1 MLSFLWFLIAS
12 VNVYVPK
19 DRVTNSHQ
27 GYGFIEFR
35 SEEDADYVSVALSM
49 FCEEFSD
56 FFLGTMVTLF
66 LCFVQAIKVL
76 NMIKLHGKPI
86 RVNKV
91 SNCFFY
97 FDYLPSYLFFSCEF
111 SRFRTLTDGF
121 CEF

>member
-1 MLSFLWFLIAS
+1 
-12 VNVYVPK
+12 
-19 DRVTNSHQ
+19 
-27 GYGFIEFR
+27 
-35 SEEDADYVSVALSM
+35 
-49 FCEEFSD
+49 
-56 FFLGTMVTLF
+56 MVTLF
-66 LCFVQAIKVL
+66 RCFVQAIKVL

-121 CEF
+121 VSFDGEACLIPLLGVANILFPD